1 MENLDV
7 ASLNYWLSRF
17 TWKRVGEDGVLYLAS
32 TKVNLHAGLYWY
44 SKKCDPHCPNFMD
57 RKNPAFR
64 DLNGIQQVKFRELQH
79 HGIGTVVRHT
89 PVIAQEEE
97 EKLGIQRD
105 HSPLVLHRVV
115 FFYVGKSFCL
125 RGAA

>member
-1 MENLDV
+1 M
-7 ASLNYWLSRF
+7 
-17 TWKRVGEDGVLYLAS
+17 WKRVGEDGVLYLAS

-57 RKNPAFR
+57 RKNPTFR
-64 DLNGIQQVKFRELQH
+64 DLNGVQQVKFRELQH

-97 EKLGIQRD
+97 EKLWDSKRSLI
-105 HSPLVLHRVV
+105 
-115 FFYVGKSFCL
+115 F
-125 RGAA
+125 GAT